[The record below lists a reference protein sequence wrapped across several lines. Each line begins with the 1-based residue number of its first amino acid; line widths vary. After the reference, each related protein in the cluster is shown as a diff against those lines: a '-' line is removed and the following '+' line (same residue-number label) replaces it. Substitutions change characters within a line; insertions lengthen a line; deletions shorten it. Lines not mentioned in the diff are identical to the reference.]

1 MSVKINLHKTHRSY
15 ADGLEVVET
24 QGNTVGECLDD
35 LIAQH
40 PGLKEKLFDT
50 KGKLR
55 NTIEIYLNMETAYPD
70 ELKKKV
76 KPGDEIHLTILLA
89 GG

>member
-1 MSVKINLHKTHRSY
+1 MGVMINLHKTLRSY
-15 ADGLEVVET
+15 ADGLEVIET
-24 QGNTVGECLDD
+24 EGNTVGDCLDD
-35 LIAQH
+35 LIAKY
-40 PGLKEKLFDT
+40 PGLKEKLFDA

-55 NTIEIYLNMETAYPD
+55 NIIEVYLNMESTYPD

-76 KPGDEIHLTILLA
+76 KPGDEIYLTILLA

>member
-1 MSVKINLHKTHRSY
+1 MGVKINLHATHRSH
-15 ADGLEVVET
+15 ADGLEIVET
-24 QGNTVGECLDD
+24 EGNTVGDCLDD
-35 LIAQH
+35 LIAQY

-50 KGKLR
+50 NGKLR
-55 NTIEIYLNMETAYPD
+55 NTIDIYLNMESAYHN
-70 ELKKKV
+70 ELKKMV

>member
-1 MSVKINLHKTHRSY
+1 MAVKINLHESHRSD
-15 ADGLEVVET
+15 AGGLDVVET
-24 QGNTVGECLDD
+24 EGNTVGDCIND
-35 LIAQH
+35 LIAQY

-76 KPGDEIHLTILLA
+76 KPGDEIFLTILLA

>member
-35 LIAQH
+35 LIAQY
-40 PGLKEKLFDT
+40 PELKEKLFDT

-55 NTIEIYLNMETAYPD
+55 NTIEIYLNMESAYPD

>member
-1 MSVKINLHKTHRSY
+1 MGVKINLHQSHRSY

-24 QGNTVGECLDD
+24 EGGTVGDCLND
-35 LIAQH
+35 LIAQY

-55 NTIEIYLNMETAYPD
+55 NTIEIYLNMETTYPD
-70 ELKKKV
+70 ELKKRV
-76 KPGDEIHLTILLA
+76 KPGDEIYLTILLA

>member
-1 MSVKINLHKTHRSY
+1 MGVKINLHATHRSY

-24 QGNTVGECLDD
+24 KGNTVGDCLED
-35 LIAQH
+35 LIGQY
-40 PGLKEKLFDT
+40 PDLKEKLFDT
-50 KGKLR
+50 NGKLR
-55 NTIEIYLNMETAYPD
+55 NTIDIYLNMESTYPD

>member
-35 LIAQH
+35 LIAQY
-40 PGLKEKLFDT
+40 PELKEKLFDT
-50 KGKLR
+50 KGKLL
-55 NTIEIYLNMETAYPD
+55 NTIEVYLNMESAYPD

>member
-1 MSVKINLHKTHRSY
+1 MGVKINLHQSHRSY

-24 QGNTVGECLDD
+24 AGSTVGDCLND
-35 LIAQH
+35 LIAQY

-55 NTIEIYLNMETAYPD
+55 NTIEIYLNMESTYPD

-76 KPGDEIHLTILLA
+76 KPGDEIYLTILLA

>member
-1 MSVKINLHKTHRSY
+1 MGVKINLHQTHRSY
-15 ADGLEVVET
+15 AGGLEVVET
-24 QGNTVGECLDD
+24 EGSTVGDCLND
-35 LIAQH
+35 LIAQY

-55 NTIEIYLNMETAYPD
+55 NTIEIYLNMESAYPD

-76 KPGDEIHLTILLA
+76 ESGDEIYLTILLA